1 MDAIKRNRWF
11 KKKIKRIRKSWF
23 VKWINLIC
31 PKYQHLIKN
40 INRVFEIINIR
51 ERLINCLIYP

>member
-11 KKKIKRIRKSWF
+11 KKKIKGIRKSWF

-31 PKYQHLIKN
+31 SKYQHLIKN
-40 INRVFEIINIR
+40 INRVFEIVNIR
-51 ERLINCLIYP
+51 ERLINCIIYT